1 MDKTISVNK
10 KILTIIIVAL
20 TISPAFALGEGN
32 RNLLL
37 IGVMGIS
44 PLIILRFLEFDKYV
58 PLLITFM
65 CAIVFTP
72 WLNHP
77 ETMRWS
83 TVMYS
88 AMFCLTFIAYSQLLY
103 YSGFTRLQYLVL
115 LKYIIFAY
123 MAVLL
128 IQQFCV
134 LAGLP
139 IVNLSNYN
147 PQEPWKLN
155 SLSAEPSH
163 TARIVALL
171 MYAYIVI
178 KEQIGET
185 KYVLK
190 QHLEQDK
197 YLWICFLWI
206 MLSSGSSTAL
216 LFILIISLKFLNFR
230 TLSVFLIGAGLL
242 FATATALKVKSAE
255 RAYKVFTAALS
266 LDEKTIIQAD
276 HSASYRIVPLLICAK
291 KVNLTSVDGWF
302 GHGVDNVQSFLY
314 KLIPGTKKGRG
325 GGGVMAL
332 WVEYGFVA
340 FLTFIIF
347 SLSVCYNRK
356 DLLSLLFWLFLVF
369 MYGANNQIV
378 WLCMIIL
385 YTNKY
390 FTYDRA

>member
-1 MDKTISVNK
+1 M
-10 KILTIIIVAL
+10 AL
-20 TISPAFALGEGN
+20 TVSPAFALGEGN

-37 IGVMGIS
+37 IGIMGMS
-44 PLIILRFLEFDKYV
+44 PLIILRFLEFDKYF

-65 CAIVFTP
+65 CTIVFAP

-88 AMFCLTFIAYSQLLY
+88 VMFCLTFMAYGQLLRH
-103 YSGFTRLQYLVL
+103 SGFTRAQYLKL
-115 LKYIIFAY
+115 LKYIIFSY
-123 MAVLL
+123 MIVLL

-134 LAGLP
+134 LTGLP
-139 IVNLSNYN
+139 IFNLSNYN

-163 TARIVALL
+163 TARIIALL

-178 KEQIGET
+178 KEEISEA

-190 QHLEQDK
+190 QNLKQDK
-197 YLWICFLWI
+197 YVWLCFLWI
-206 MLSSGSSTAL
+206 MLSSGSGTAI
-216 LFILIISLKFLNFR
+216 LFISIISLKFLSFR
-230 TLSVFLIGAGLL
+230 TLTPFLISAGLL
-242 FATATALKVKSAE
+242 FTVATALKIKPAE
-255 RAYKVFTAALS
+255 RAYKVFVAALS

-276 HSASYRIVPLLICAK
+276 HSASYRIVPTLICIK

-302 GHGVDNVQSFLY
+302 GHGVDNIQSFLY
-314 KLIPGTKKGRG
+314 KIIPGTKKGRG
-325 GGGVMAL
+325 GGGLMGL
-332 WVEYGFVA
+332 WLEYGFVA
-340 FLTFIIF
+340 FLTFIAF
-347 SLSVCYNRK
+347 SLSTCYNRK
-356 DLLSLLFWLFLVF
+356 DILTLLFWLFLVF
-369 MYGANNQIV
+369 LYGVNNQIV

-390 FTYDRA
+390 FAYERA